1 VPRPKNR
8 DTRRLP
14 KPMATDLLEQAE
26 FADNPEPRCPVVLL
40 LDTSGSMHGEPIAEL
55 NSGVKEL
62 ENDLKG
68 DPLASL
74 RVEIAIVTF
83 GGDVA
88 ALDVRSGDGTVPFD
102 ASQAFVTVDQFSPPT
117 LTAGGETP
125 MGEAVQ
131 RALVLIR
138 ERKDVYKQN
147 DIDYYRP
154 WLFLITDG
162 EPTDL
167 TWEAAADQARQEED
181 RKGVMVF
188 PVGVQGANL
197 TKLGRFSSRQP
208 ILLNGLDF
216 RELFKWVSNS
226 LAAVGHSRPG
236 EQVPLAPV
244 NWGTVES

>member
-1 VPRPKNR
+1 
-8 DTRRLP
+8 
-14 KPMATDLLEQAE
+14 MGADLLEQAE

-40 LDTSGSMHGEPIAEL
+40 LDTSGSMQGDPITEL

-68 DPLASL
+68 DHLASL
-74 RVEIAIVTF
+74 RVEVAIVTF
-83 GGDVA
+83 GGEVS
-88 ALDVRSGDGTVPFD
+88 ALDVRAGTGMVPFD
-102 ASQAFVTVDQFSPPT
+102 AAQAFVTVDQFSAPA
-117 LTAGGETP
+117 LFAGGETP

-138 ERKDVYKQN
+138 DRKDVYKQN

-167 TWEAAADQARQEED
+167 GWEAAADQARQEED

-197 TKLGRFSSRQP
+197 TKLGRFSNRQP
-208 ILLNGLDF
+208 VLLNGLDF
-216 RELFKWVSNS
+216 REMFKWVSKS
-226 LAAVGHSRPG
+226 LSAVGASRPG
-236 EQVPLAPV
+236 DQVPLAPV
-244 NWGTVES
+244 GWGSVTS